1 MLCSDLEQ
9 FLQYFLC
16 RICLWTMEWST
27 EWFFGG
33 CFICGR
39 KINKSQLSGVTA
51 WVVNVCSA
59 FRFKSQ
65 IKIIISIYR
74 VSLKKRS
81 LRDWHPKKWFQGQP
95 VKMCRCKSFLLVVSK
110 AVSCSCPLGRTK
122 ISKSFRNSILT
133 WYMLYLYEWRPKMQ
147 KKWFLGKSMPHYHN
161 SKSQI
166 TSREYFTVFGM
177 GMSNWLLWKPP
188 KEKNYTG
195 TF

>member
-1 MLCSDLEQ
+1 M
-9 FLQYFLC
+9 
-16 RICLWTMEWST
+16 
-27 EWFFGG
+27 
-33 CFICGR
+33 
-39 KINKSQLSGVTA
+39 
-51 WVVNVCSA
+51 
-59 FRFKSQ
+59 
-65 IKIIISIYR
+65 
-74 VSLKKRS
+74 SLKKRS

-166 TSREYFTVFGM
+166 PNHKQRVFYNIWHGHEQLTALETTKRKELHRHILTGCPWNHFGCQSLKERFFRDTLYQFQTLAHRENIIHIYVRSKT
-177 GMSNWLLWKPP
+177 
-188 KEKNYTG
+188 
-195 TF
+195 